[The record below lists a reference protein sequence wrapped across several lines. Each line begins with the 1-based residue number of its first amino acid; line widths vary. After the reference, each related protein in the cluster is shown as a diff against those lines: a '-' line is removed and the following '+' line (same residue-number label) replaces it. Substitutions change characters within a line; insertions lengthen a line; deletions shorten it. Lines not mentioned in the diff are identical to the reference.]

1 MTSSSASSGSRTAP
15 PPSRIIRF
23 LDGAGAIRFGEPA
36 DDSLSEAVVLSGDP
50 FTGLTRTGESMA
62 VGKLLAP
69 VDPPNILCI
78 GLNYRRHAEESGMAL
93 PERPLLFIKPTS
105 TLAHPG
111 DPIIHPAATSEL
123 DYECELAVVIGR
135 AAKNVT
141 EDEALDFVL
150 GYTCANDV
158 SARDWQLRF
167 DKQWARGKS
176 FDTFCPLGPVL
187 VAPSAIPDPNR
198 LRISTRVNGETL
210 QDSNTADMIFS
221 VRQIIAS
228 LSANFTL
235 LPGTVILTGTPE
247 GVGMG
252 RKPPRW
258 LVPGDTCEIE
268 IETIGI
274 LKNHLQPA

>member
-1 MTSSSASSGSRTAP
+1 MSVPSPYAVTALSG
-15 PPSRIIRF
+15 RIIRF
-23 LDGAGAIRFGEPA
+23 LDPDGMIRHGTPIDATLTMAQVFAGDLGTGMSPTNQTVP
-36 DDSLSEAVVLSGDP
+36 VV
-50 FTGLTRTGESMA
+50 
-62 VGKLLAP
+62 KLLAP
-69 VDPPNILCI
+69 VSPPNILCI
-78 GLNYRRHAEESGMAL
+78 GLNYRRHAEESGMSL
-93 PERPLLFIKPTS
+93 PERPVLFIKPTT

-111 DPIIHPAATSEL
+111 DPIIHPGTTEEL

-135 AAKNVT
+135 TAKNVS
-141 EDEALDFVL
+141 EADALDYVL

-176 FDTFCPLGPVL
+176 FDTFCPLGPML
-187 VAPSAIPDPNR
+187 ATPDLIPDPNR
-198 LRISTRVNGETL
+198 LRIQTRVNGETL

-221 VRQIIAS
+221 VRHIIAS

-252 RKPPRW
+252 RKPQRW
-258 LVPGDTCEIE
+258 LVPGDVCEIE
-268 IETIGI
+268 IEGIGI
-274 LKNHLQPA
+274 LHNHVQAR